1 MRCGGTFNKHFAVNL
16 PENLTVK
23 TFENWLRI
31 DRTTGVSL
39 VFGTQC
45 TCRPTFTCI
54 QIQTQDDDDDD
65 DEQKADIRLAS
76 TNTKLA
82 SQLARFV
89 GSLTFNEVASAN
101 GSGRSFLFS
110 AAVQLNSVASDVPSK
125 HPRLGDAQRQ
135 DNSVIQNTVQ

>member
-31 DRTTGVSL
+31 NKTTGVSL
-39 VFGTQC
+39 VFGTRC

-54 QIQTQDDDDDD
+54 QIQTQDDDD

-101 GSGRSFLFS
+101 GSGRSFLLSRCAIEFS
-110 AAVQLNSVASDVPSK
+110 
-125 HPRLGDAQRQ
+125 R
-135 DNSVIQNTVQ
+135 